1 MKKYVCIIIALLMM
15 ISAIPTAYA
24 EDTGDNVPMGVASSN
39 PFFSDC
45 FYITGYET
53 RATNFTISPVL
64 TISSP
69 SANKV
74 SARARA
80 SASTTVDKIG
90 FTSLQIQRWNGSA
103 WVNAVSWTNKYKT
116 NTSSFSFT
124 GSTSSATSGAYYR
137 AVCTF
142 YAEKNGETE
151 TVTVTTSYIQC
162 L

>member
-1 MKKYVCIIIALLMM
+1 MKKGFCIIIALLLM
-15 ISAIPTAYA
+15 IGILPASSA
-24 EDTGDNVPMGVASSN
+24 EDSEVALPTGIASSN
-39 PFFSDC
+39 LYFSDYY
-45 FYITGYET
+45 YITGYES
-53 RATNFTISPVL
+53 RASGFTLSPVL

-80 SASTTVDKIG
+80 FTNTTVDKIG

-116 NTSSFSFT
+116 NTASFSFT

-137 AVCTF
+137 AICTF